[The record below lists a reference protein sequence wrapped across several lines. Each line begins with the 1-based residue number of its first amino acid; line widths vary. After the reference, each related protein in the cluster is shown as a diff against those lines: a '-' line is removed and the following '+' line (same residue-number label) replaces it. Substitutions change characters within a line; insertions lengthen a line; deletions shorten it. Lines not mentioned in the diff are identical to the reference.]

1 MKKILLFSGLLFFAT
16 SFFSLKAQTIPE
28 VQPGNELVLI
38 IQFRFITPEI
48 DPQLGYPRSPIV
60 ASEVGQVGHTLYFF
74 DETPFVLNLYS
85 VDEDSDETLEY
96 TTAVSATTTEV
107 QLPGS
112 LSGTYII
119 EVVRDGLYFRGEIE
133 I

>member
-1 MKKILLFSGLLFFAT
+1 M
-16 SFFSLKAQTIPE
+16 KAQISLLKSLLLAAILFVGSPIHAWEPLVYGIRIIFTMVEI
-28 VQPGNELVLI
+28 QPGHL
-38 IQFRFITPEI
+38 T
-48 DPQLGYPRSPIV
+48 PRSPIV
-60 ASEVGQVGHTLYFF
+60 APEVGKVGHTLYFF

-85 VDEDSDETLEY
+85 VDEDGDETLEY
-96 TTAVSATTTEV
+96 TTTVSASTTEV
-107 QLPGS
+107 QLPDS

>member
-1 MKKILLFSGLLFFAT
+1 MKRILLFSGLLFFTT

-38 IQFRFITPEI
+38 IQFRFITPEF

-60 ASEVGQVGHTLYFF
+60 APEVGQVGHTLYFF

-85 VDEDSDETLEY
+85 MDEDGDETLEY
-96 TTAVSATTTEV
+96 STAVSATTTEV
-107 QLPGS
+107 QLPDS

-119 EVVRDGLYFRGEIE
+119 EVVRGEQHFRGEIE

>member
-48 DPQLGYPRSPIV
+48 GPQLGYPRSPIV
-60 ASEVGQVGHTLYFF
+60 APEVGQVGHTLYFF

-85 VDEDSDETLEY
+85 VDEDDDETLEY
-96 TTAVSATTTEV
+96 STAVSATTTEV
-107 QLPGS
+107 QLPDS

-119 EVVRDGLYFRGEIE
+119 EVVRGEQHFRGEIE